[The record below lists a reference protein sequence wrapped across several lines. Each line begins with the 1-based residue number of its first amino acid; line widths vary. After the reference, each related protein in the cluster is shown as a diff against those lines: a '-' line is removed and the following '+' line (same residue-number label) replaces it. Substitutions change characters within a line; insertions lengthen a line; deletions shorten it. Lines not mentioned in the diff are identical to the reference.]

1 MAEVPSPMASKG
13 FVLISTRRGLVS
25 AGTEKMLLDFGK
37 AGWIEKARQQ
47 PERVAQV
54 LAKVKTD
61 GLAPTVHAVNV
72 KLDQP
77 IAMGYSNVGV
87 VLDSGGHS
95 FISKG
100 DRVISNGPHAEIVSA
115 PHNLCAKIPQNVS
128 DEQAAFTVVGAIGLQ
143 GIRLLNPTLGENV
156 VVTGLGLIGLI
167 CVQLLRAHGC
177 RVLGIDFNSDRCAL
191 AREFGAETVDLSK
204 GEDPVAAGQSFSRG
218 RGVDGVLITASTKS
232 NDPVHQGALMCR
244 KRGKI
249 VLVGVTGLKLSRTD
263 FYEKELSFQVSCSY
277 GPGRYDP
284 EYEEK
289 GRDYPLGFVR
299 WTEQRNFEAFLD
311 LLSGGQVNV
320 DPIITH
326 RIDFEKALDA
336 YQVVNENAGLGI
348 VLQYSVPD
356 KNKHTASGQRIELKE
371 HRGVAVNQ
379 VVVGV
384 IGSGNYSGQVLIPA
398 LLQTSARLKG
408 IVSEKGVTGTHHG
421 MRNGFEYSSTR
432 VDDVLQDGDINLI
445 VISTRHDSHAEL
457 LCRALRAGKNVFVE
471 KPLCLNDE
479 ELENIIEVKK
489 DSSIKGMLMVGF
501 NRRFAP
507 QVEKVHDLL
516 SEASKPKAMIMTVNA
531 GYIPTDHWTQDPEV
545 GGSRII
551 GEACHFID
559 LLRFL
564 AGAPIKTV
572 GCVFLDQAKK
582 DTVNIQLS
590 FEDGS
595 IGTINYFSN
604 GHKSIPKE
612 RLEIF
617 TGGRGLMLDNFRKLR
632 GWGWPGF
639 TKMNLWRQDK
649 GHTAE
654 MNALVD
660 AIANGKPSLIPIDE
674 IVEVT
679 RASFVAAGAI
689 SEI

>member
-1 MAEVPSPMASKG
+1 
-13 FVLISTRRGLVS
+13 
-25 AGTEKMLLDFGK
+25 
-37 AGWIEKARQQ
+37 
-47 PERVAQV
+47 
-54 LAKVKTD
+54 
-61 GLAPTVHAVNV
+61 
-72 KLDQP
+72 
-77 IAMGYSNVGV
+77 
-87 VLDSGGHS
+87 
-95 FISKG
+95 
-100 DRVISNGPHAEIVSA
+100 
-115 PHNLCAKIPQNVS
+115 
-128 DEQAAFTVVGAIGLQ
+128 
-143 GIRLLNPTLGENV
+143 
-156 VVTGLGLIGLI
+156 
-167 CVQLLRAHGC
+167 
-177 RVLGIDFNSDRCAL
+177 
-191 AREFGAETVDLSK
+191 
-204 GEDPVAAGQSFSRG
+204 
-218 RGVDGVLITASTKS
+218 
-232 NDPVHQGALMCR
+232 
-244 KRGKI
+244 
-249 VLVGVTGLKLSRTD
+249 
-263 FYEKELSFQVSCSY
+263 
-277 GPGRYDP
+277 
-284 EYEEK
+284 
-289 GRDYPLGFVR
+289 
-299 WTEQRNFEAFLD
+299 
-311 LLSGGQVNV
+311 GQVNV

-617 TGGRGLMLDNFRKLR
+617 T
-632 GWGWPGF
+632 
-639 TKMNLWRQDK
+639 
-649 GHTAE
+649 
-654 MNALVD
+654 
-660 AIANGKPSLIPIDE
+660 
-674 IVEVT
+674 
-679 RASFVAAGAI
+679 
-689 SEI
+689 